1 MLSISN
7 YILPFILAFLVAYLL
22 TPLVKKAA
30 ISYRVV
36 DIPKKRKV
44 HTKPIPRL
52 GGVAIYLAFLLL
64 SLGFLYLNKQYFTFG
79 PISQLDPTGPFVGM
93 LVGGFV
99 LVIGGILDDAYDLS
113 PFRKFLFQALAALLA
128 IAFGVGIDFIRSP
141 FGGFIR
147 LDELVFQ
154 FDLFGFN
161 LEFVIWADLLA
172 FVWLVAIIN
181 VVNWLDGLDGLAAGV
196 SAIAAFFI
204 FIISILAGIQQPL
217 TALVA
222 VILAG
227 SIIGFLPFNFN
238 PANIFMGDSG
248 SQFLGYMLGI
258 LAIICGGKLATAG
271 LVLGFPI
278 LDGLWVV
285 GRRLAQGHSPF
296 EADKKHLHHR
306 LLSIGLNQKQVV
318 LVLYFLS
325 IIFGLIAVL
334 AGSYDKFWAGV
345 ILFGLM
351 VVAGYYL
358 VTKEREERN
367 GIRKKP

>member
-7 YILPFILAFLVAYLL
+7 YILPFVLALAAAYLL
-22 TPLVKKAA
+22 TPVVKNIA
-30 ISYRVV
+30 IRYGVV
-36 DIPKKRKV
+36 DLPKARKV
-44 HTKPIPRL
+44 HKKPIPRL
-52 GGVAIYLAFLLL
+52 GGAAIYLAFLIV
-64 SLGFLYLNKQYFTFG
+64 SLGFLYFNKQYFTFG
-79 PISQLDPTGPFVGM
+79 PISDLDPTGPFAGM

-99 LVIGGILDDAYDLS
+99 LVLGGVLDDAFDLS

-141 FGGFIR
+141 FGGIIR
-147 LDELVFQ
+147 LDQLIYQ
-154 FDLFGFN
+154 FEFFGYS
-161 LEFVIWADLLA
+161 LEFVVWADLLA

-196 SAIAAFFI
+196 SAIAALFI
-204 FIISILAGIQQPL
+204 FIISILAGIEQPL

-227 SIIGFLPFNFN
+227 SILGFLPFNFN
-238 PANIFMGDSG
+238 PAKIFMGDSG

-285 GRRLAQGHSPF
+285 GRRLSEGHSPF

-306 LLSIGLNQKQVV
+306 LLLIGLNQKQVV

-358 VTKEREERN
+358 VTKEKEASSK
-367 GIRKKP
+367 IKKSS